1 MSVKKNTKLTEGQYI
16 IRGALSTAIALTLL
30 TLPVVTNVVS
40 YQLGFPLIFVIVM
53 VLSNLSRP
61 SPDEVDLG
69 TPRWK
74 WTLLRILVWGAFL
87 LASFACVHFLHEGDL
102 HLATFGGPN
111 NPLISINPTTA
122 SQVIAICAYIVFWV
136 MPVFF
141 ISSYC
146 ATAITR
152 MIVGQKKKT
161 AEN

>member
-1 MSVKKNTKLTEGQYI
+1 MKNKTKLTEGQYI
-16 IRGALSTAIALTLL
+16 LRGSVSTAIALTLL

-53 VLSNLSRP
+53 IISNLGRP

-74 WTLLRILVWGAFL
+74 WTFLRILVWGAFL
-87 LASFACVHFLHEGDL
+87 LASMACVYFLREGDL
-102 HLATFGGPN
+102 HLTTFGGPN

-141 ISSYC
+141 VSSYC
-146 ATAITR
+146 ATVIAR
-152 MIVGQKKKT
+152 VIVGRKKA
-161 AEN
+161 AET

>member
-53 VLSNLSRP
+53 VISNLSRP

-74 WTLLRILVWGAFL
+74 WTLLRILVWGALL
-87 LASFACVHFLHEGDL
+87 LASIACVLLMRDGGL
-102 HLATFGGPN
+102 HLTTFGGPN
-111 NPLISINPTTA
+111 NPLISITPTTA
-122 SQVIAICAYIVFWV
+122 SQVIAICAYIVFWI

-141 ISSYC
+141 VSSYC
-146 ATAITR
+146 ATGISR
-152 MIVGQKKKT
+152 IIVGRKKAAKT
-161 AEN
+161 